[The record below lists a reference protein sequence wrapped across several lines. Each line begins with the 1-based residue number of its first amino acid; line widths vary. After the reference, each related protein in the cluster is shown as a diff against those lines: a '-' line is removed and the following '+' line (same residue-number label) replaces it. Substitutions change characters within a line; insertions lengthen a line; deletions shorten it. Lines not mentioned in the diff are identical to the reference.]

1 MFKTIKSLI
10 QRPIS
15 ITLFITIIAIY
26 QASYLNSTY
35 YKQVLSA
42 LSIRGI
48 NDVVFFCTMPLV
60 VFCVI
65 FILLN
70 LFIWPRLIKLVASIL
85 ILISTP
91 VNYFMAT
98 YRIMIDRDMLQNA
111 LDTTQAESFTLIT
124 PGLIIEIILFG
135 LLPILLIVL
144 VNIKPIKHWGLYLL
158 RRLCSVILAVLLI
171 VLVAA
176 LFYKNYAAFM
186 RNNSGIIK
194 YLTPSNYIAAI
205 YNQYDYLKYKN
216 LPFVELGYDAYQ
228 EPSANSNGQ
237 KNVMILIVG
246 ETARANNFS
255 LGGYSKDTNAL
266 LAKQNVTYFQ
276 NTTSCGTATAYSL
289 PCMFSNMTRE
299 DYNPKL
305 ANKQSNALDILQ
317 KAGVN
322 ILWVD
327 NDSGCKGVC
336 DRVPTIDVTQKYQNA
351 SKLCQE
357 GVCYDDILLTDLPE
371 YLDHIQ
377 NDTLIVLHTIGSHGP
392 TYYQRYPDEYRKF
405 TPTCD
410 TNEINRCSQDALVN
424 TYDNTIVYTDAV
436 INQAID
442 LLKRYD
448 NRYNTTLMYLSDH
461 GESLG
466 ENNIY
471 LHGMPYSIAPKEQT
485 EIPLVLWL
493 SDKYEQQQAVDRQCL
508 DVAAKTQPFSQ
519 DNLFHSLLG
528 MFNIKTTQYHAQLD
542 ILGTCRTTLN
552 HIEPK

>member
-1 MFKTIKSLI
+1 MFKTIKLLI

-48 NDVVFFCTMPLV
+48 NDV

-135 LLPILLIVL
+135 ILPILLIVL

-216 LPFVELGYDAYQ
+216 LPFVELGDDAYQ

-237 KNVMILIVG
+237 KM
-246 ETARANNFS
+246 
-255 LGGYSKDTNAL
+255 
-266 LAKQNVTYFQ
+266 
-276 NTTSCGTATAYSL
+276 
-289 PCMFSNMTRE
+289 
-299 DYNPKL
+299 
-305 ANKQSNALDILQ
+305 
-317 KAGVN
+317 
-322 ILWVD
+322 
-327 NDSGCKGVC
+327 
-336 DRVPTIDVTQKYQNA
+336 
-351 SKLCQE
+351 
-357 GVCYDDILLTDLPE
+357 
-371 YLDHIQ
+371 
-377 NDTLIVLHTIGSHGP
+377 
-392 TYYQRYPDEYRKF
+392 
-405 TPTCD
+405 
-410 TNEINRCSQDALVN
+410 
-424 TYDNTIVYTDAV
+424 
-436 INQAID
+436 
-442 LLKRYD
+442 
-448 NRYNTTLMYLSDH
+448 
-461 GESLG
+461 
-466 ENNIY
+466 
-471 LHGMPYSIAPKEQT
+471 
-485 EIPLVLWL
+485 
-493 SDKYEQQQAVDRQCL
+493 
-508 DVAAKTQPFSQ
+508 
-519 DNLFHSLLG
+519 
-528 MFNIKTTQYHAQLD
+528 
-542 ILGTCRTTLN
+542 
-552 HIEPK
+552 